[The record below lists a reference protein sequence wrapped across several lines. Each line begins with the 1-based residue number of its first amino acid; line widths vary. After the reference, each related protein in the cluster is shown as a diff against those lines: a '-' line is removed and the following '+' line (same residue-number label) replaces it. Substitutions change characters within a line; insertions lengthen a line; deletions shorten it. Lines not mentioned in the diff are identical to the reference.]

1 VHHGSHFI
9 GCKVNVRLTV
19 ITYDK
24 PMSVTMTLNDAFD
37 AFDLLGQVNGLLV
50 GFNAGS
56 FVDVL
61 STL

>member
-1 VHHGSHFI
+1 VQHGSHFI
-9 GCKVNVRLTV
+9 GGQENVRLTV
-19 ITYDK
+19 IADDK

-37 AFDLLGQVNGLLV
+37 TFDLLGQVNGLLV